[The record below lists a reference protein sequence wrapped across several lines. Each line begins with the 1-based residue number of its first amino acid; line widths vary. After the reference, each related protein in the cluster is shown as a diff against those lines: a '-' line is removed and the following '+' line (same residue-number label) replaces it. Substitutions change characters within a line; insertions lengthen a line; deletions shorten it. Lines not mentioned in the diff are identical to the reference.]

1 MSLKVCYM
9 VLDEQFSGLV
19 IKVNAAAWVICG
31 NRKSILADRL
41 IDSIKW
47 ERQ

>member
-1 MSLKVCYM
+1 MSLKVCYI
-9 VLDEQFSGLV
+9 VLDGQVSGLV
-19 IKVNAAAWVICG
+19 IKENAAAWVTCG
-31 NRKSILADRL
+31 NRKNVLEDSL

>member
-1 MSLKVCYM
+1 MSLKVSYT
-9 VLDEQFSGLV
+9 VLDGQFSGLV
-19 IKVNAAAWVICG
+19 IKVNAAAWVICD
-31 NRKSILADRL
+31 NRKSVLADRL